1 MRSIPVLLGSVVLF
15 ACQSAS
21 EQVGTVAD
29 PITHASPS
37 TGDLAIVGLAYSLGE
52 KHVINCTGTLVS
64 EREVLTAAHCV
75 TDFSPDSIVVG
86 DNLPDGFRIAIRSWA
101 AHPGF
106 DDQTLELDLARLWLA
121 EPAAI
126 EPIDPRRARDVAEP
140 AVGEAVRMVGFGKG
154 ETAAPPHKRTGK
166 ARIASVLPDRFSVE
180 PDPSLS
186 CSGDSGGP
194 AFVEREGEEVFA
206 GVVSSGDWDCAEHAH
221 YTRAEVAADFL
232 DARDEDESPN
242 GCSIGSCGQHPV
254 ILLTWLAFL
263 SFGAWRRRR

>member
-29 PITHASPS
+29 PITHASAS
-37 TGDLAIVGLAYSLGE
+37 TGDLAIVGLVYSLGE
-52 KHVINCTGTLVS
+52 KDVINCTGTLVG

-75 TDFSPDSIVVG
+75 TDFSPHSIVVG
-86 DNLPDGFRIAIRSWA
+86 DDLPDGFQIAIHSWE

-121 EPAAI
+121 EPTAI

-140 AVGEAVRMVGFGKG
+140 TIGEAVRMVGFGKG
-154 ETAAPPHKRTGK
+154 ETAAPPHKRTGQ
-166 ARIASVLPDRFSVE
+166 ARIASVLPHRFSVE

-194 AFVEREGEEVFA
+194 AFVERNGEEVFA
-206 GVVSSGDWDCAEHAH
+206 GVVSNGDWDCEERAT
-221 YTRAEVAADFL
+221 YTRAEAAANFL
-232 DARDEDESPN
+232 DTHDEDESAN
-242 GCSIGSCGQHPV
+242 GCSVDSRGRHPG
-254 ILLTWLAFL
+254 ILLAGLALL
-263 SFGAWRRRR
+263 SISVWRRRR